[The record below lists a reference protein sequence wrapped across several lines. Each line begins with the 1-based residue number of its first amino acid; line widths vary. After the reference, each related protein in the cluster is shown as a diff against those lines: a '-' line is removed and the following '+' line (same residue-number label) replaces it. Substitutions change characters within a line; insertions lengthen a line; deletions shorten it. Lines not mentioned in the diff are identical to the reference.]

1 MTFLPIRCVKVSL
14 ISILGREIYYHCCS
28 QQRPDRP
35 ASLCSGSYCKARFYN
50 GERGERGMKGG
61 DGGNAGK
68 PGKK

>member
-1 MTFLPIRCVKVSL
+1 M
-14 ISILGREIYYHCCS
+14 
-28 QQRPDRP
+28 P
-35 ASLCSGSYCKARFYN
+35 ASLCSGSYCKALFYR